1 MFCTKC
7 GKETVEGASF
17 CGNCGAALPSAQN
30 SLPVQNTVQPQVVAA
45 PSVVATPSVVNA
57 TTAGVAGTAAVKQ
70 RKGVSKT
77 AVLAA
82 LIIIAIAIIA
92 VLLYVFL
99 FSTKPAYVIE
109 SITSYTKD
117 GEISYKTD
125 YSHSENG
132 MVTKVATT
140 RNGETTTTDYKEIAE
155 GVSIDKDEIGS
166 VETNSN
172 GDVVRILSEEKEGE
186 MLTNTITEYTYSKP
200 GVISSRSTSTT
211 VTNGVSD
218 YKTDSSYDFNEDGW
232 PVSQKYSWSGSYSVG
247 TNVDCSYEYDFSG
260 GNENILVTI
269 TGINH
274 TNNDSVFTMKERLV
288 LNNDGKIVQI
298 YRIEDDGSEWLQSE
312 SKYEKIDK
320 PAKYVAAYSR
330 LKDVG
335 LIMF

>member
-1 MFCTKC
+1 
-7 GKETVEGASF
+7 
-17 CGNCGAALPSAQN
+17 
-30 SLPVQNTVQPQVVAA
+30 
-45 PSVVATPSVVNA
+45 
-57 TTAGVAGTAAVKQ
+57 
-70 RKGVSKT
+70 
-77 AVLAA
+77 
-82 LIIIAIAIIA
+82 
-92 VLLYVFL
+92 
-99 FSTKPAYVIE
+99 
-109 SITSYTKD
+109 
-117 GEISYKTD
+117 
-125 YSHSENG
+125 

-274 TNNDSVFTMKERLV
+274 TNNDS
-288 LNNDGKIVQI
+288 
-298 YRIEDDGSEWLQSE
+298 
-312 SKYEKIDK
+312 EKS
-320 PAKYVAAYSR
+320 YS
-330 LKDVG
+330 
-335 LIMF
+335 

>member
-1 MFCTKC
+1 
-7 GKETVEGASF
+7 
-17 CGNCGAALPSAQN
+17 
-30 SLPVQNTVQPQVVAA
+30 
-45 PSVVATPSVVNA
+45 
-57 TTAGVAGTAAVKQ
+57 
-70 RKGVSKT
+70 
-77 AVLAA
+77 
-82 LIIIAIAIIA
+82 
-92 VLLYVFL
+92 
-99 FSTKPAYVIE
+99 
-109 SITSYTKD
+109 
-117 GEISYKTD
+117 
-125 YSHSENG
+125 
-132 MVTKVATT
+132 
-140 RNGETTTTDYKEIAE
+140 
-155 GVSIDKDEIGS
+155 
-166 VETNSN
+166 
-172 GDVVRILSEEKEGE
+172 